1 MVKPKPSAL
10 RKQKTKNFYFKKK
23 SKIARVFFPS
33 LHNIY
38 GMEKVMWEF
47 SISLD
52 SKQTEVANSIFD
64 MLRADLSPLN
74 AVVAESIDGC
84 FINILVAVDDLKRS
98 ETEVVLLKIISLSIC
113 QNYKLDFLNKHLF
126 LPVQDLLSLE
136 AFKKALINFDKETD
150 YFIISKAL
158 NFDEY
163 LYLDSFYR
171 FKLAPLRDKWRELI
185 RLANENRDYL
195 ISSDAFFDLIKFLI
209 DNLDIC
215 NDEIIV
221 VEDEQGYYIYEEGKK
236 SKILSSAALI
246 GNLIDL
252 SPQKINLYYKNENH
266 ATFVLKNIFDR
277 RINLMSQDTKMQK
290 FDAKTFAK

>member
-1 MVKPKPSAL
+1 
-10 RKQKTKNFYFKKK
+10 
-23 SKIARVFFPS
+23 
-33 LHNIY
+33 
-38 GMEKVMWEF
+38 MWEF

-195 ISSDAFFDLIKFLI
+195 I
-209 DNLDIC
+209 
-215 NDEIIV
+215 
-221 VEDEQGYYIYEEGKK
+221 
-236 SKILSSAALI
+236 
-246 GNLIDL
+246 
-252 SPQKINLYYKNENH
+252 
-266 ATFVLKNIFDR
+266 
-277 RINLMSQDTKMQK
+277 
-290 FDAKTFAK
+290 

>member
-1 MVKPKPSAL
+1 M
-10 RKQKTKNFYFKKK
+10 KT
-23 SKIARVFFPS
+23 
-33 LHNIY
+33 
-38 GMEKVMWEF
+38 G
-47 SISLD
+47 
-52 SKQTEVANSIFD
+52 T
-64 MLRADLSPLN
+64 
-74 AVVAESIDGC
+74 
-84 FINILVAVDDLKRS
+84 
-98 ETEVVLLKIISLSIC
+98 
-113 QNYKLDFLNKHLF
+113 
-126 LPVQDLLSLE
+126 
-136 AFKKALINFDKETD
+136 
-150 YFIISKAL
+150 
-158 NFDEY
+158 
-163 LYLDSFYR
+163 
-171 FKLAPLRDKWRELI
+171 
-185 RLANENRDYL
+185 